1 MKRQNYIDWDT
12 YFMGIS
18 LLSGKRS
25 KDPATQVG
33 ACIVRD
39 NKILSIGYNGFPNG
53 CSDDEFPW
61 DKTDNWLES
70 KYPYVCHA
78 ELNAILNAGK
88 DLTGA
93 TIYVNLFPC
102 NECAK
107 AIVQSGIKEIV
118 YISDKDLGKQ
128 FNIAS
133 KKILESANIKTR
145 KMEFNDIILSTKE
158 EETLDFKLKDM
169 SQTFVIR
176 DRGVIVE
183 IYDINPKSIDYD
195 KKIFVRVYTCNGDL
209 MGMVEQELIDKK
221 EKKDK
226 IKYFIDKYEEY

>member
-53 CSDDEFPW
+53 CNDDDFPW
-61 DKTDNWLES
+61 DKSDNWLNS

-88 DLTGA
+88 NLTGA

-107 AIVQSGIKEIV
+107 AIIQSGIKEIV
-118 YISDKDLGKQ
+118 YLSDKDNGKQ
-128 FNIAS
+128 FNAAS
-133 KKILESANIKTR
+133 KRMLEAANIKTR
-145 KMEFNDIILSTKE
+145 KMEFTDIILSTKE
-158 EETLDFKLKDM
+158 EETLDFKLKNM
-169 SQTFVIR
+169 YQTFVIKE
-176 DRGVIVE
+176 RGVVVE
-183 IYDINPKSIDYD
+183 IHEINPKSIDYN
-195 KKIFVRVYTCNGDL
+195 KKVFIRVYTCSGSL
-209 MGMVEQELIDKK
+209 IGMVEQELIDKK
-221 EKKDK
+221 ETNNK
-226 IKYFIDKYEEY
+226 IKYFIDKYKEY